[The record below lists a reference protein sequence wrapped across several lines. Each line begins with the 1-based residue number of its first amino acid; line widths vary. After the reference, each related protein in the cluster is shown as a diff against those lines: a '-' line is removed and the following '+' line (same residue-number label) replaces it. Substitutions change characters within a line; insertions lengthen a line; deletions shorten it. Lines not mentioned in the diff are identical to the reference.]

1 MTIKVLVVDDEEFAR
16 ERIKGL
22 LSRSADY
29 SVCAEAENGVEAVKM
44 VERHQPDIVLM
55 DISMPEMDGLEAARQ
70 LSQGENPP
78 AVIFTTAYGE
88 YALEAFSTKATG
100 YLMKP
105 IRQEQLL
112 QSLEQ
117 ARSLNRV
124 QRLEALE
131 QQRDGGKPGGSRKHI
146 CARMR
151 GNLELIPIEEVIYFQ
166 ADQKYVTVRHNA
178 GEVIIEESLKS
189 LETDLADRFIRIHRN
204 ALVAKSRIT
213 GLAKSEIGRT
223 RITLDDVGDQLEVS
237 RRHLAEVRRF
247 VRGK

>member
-1 MTIKVLVVDDEEFAR
+1 MVVDDEEYAR

-22 LSRSADY
+22 IDRYADY
-29 SVCAEAENGVEAVKM
+29 DVCAEAENGAEAVVM
-44 VERHQPDIVLM
+44 VERFQPDIVLM
-55 DISMPEMDGLEAARQ
+55 DITMPGMDGLEAARHIATM
-70 LSQGENPP
+70 EMPP

-117 ARSLNRV
+117 ARSLNRA
-124 QRLEALE
+124 QRLEMLE
-131 QQRDGGKPGGSRKHI
+131 QRTGGQRSSRKHI

-151 GNLELIPIEEVIYFQ
+151 GNLELIPIEDVVYFQ
-166 ADQKYVTVRHNA
+166 ADQKYVTVRHNG

-213 GLAKSEIGRT
+213 GLTKSDVGRT
-223 RITLDDVGDQLEVS
+223 QITLDKVRDQLEVS

-247 VRGK
+247 VRGR

>member
-1 MTIKVLVVDDEEFAR
+1 MSIKILVVDDEEYAR

-22 LSRSADY
+22 IARCADY
-29 SVCAEAENGVEAVKM
+29 SVCAEAENGAEAVVM
-44 VERHQPDIVLM
+44 VERFQPDIVLM
-55 DISMPEMDGLEAARQ
+55 DITMPGMDGLESARHIAKM
-70 LSQGENPP
+70 EMPP

-117 ARSLNRV
+117 ARSLNRA
-124 QRLEALE
+124 QRLEMLE
-131 QQRDGGKPGGSRKHI
+131 QRTGGQRSARKHI

-151 GNLELIPIEEVIYFQ
+151 GNLELIPIEDVVYFQ
-166 ADQKYVTVRHNA
+166 ADQKYVTVRHNG

-189 LETDLADRFIRIHRN
+189 LENDLSDRFIRIHRN

-213 GLAKSEIGRT
+213 GLTKSDVGRT
-223 RITLDDVGDQLEVS
+223 QITLDKVRDQLEVS

-247 VRGK
+247 VRGR

>member
-1 MTIKVLVVDDEEFAR
+1 MSIKILVVDDEEYAR

-22 LSRSADY
+22 IDRYADY
-29 SVCAEAENGVEAVKM
+29 DVCAEAENGAEAVVM
-44 VERHQPDIVLM
+44 VERFQPDIVLM
-55 DISMPEMDGLEAARQ
+55 DITMPGMDGLEAARHIATM
-70 LSQGENPP
+70 EMPP

-117 ARSLNRV
+117 ARSLNRA
-124 QRLEALE
+124 QRLEMLE
-131 QQRDGGKPGGSRKHI
+131 QRTGGQRSSRKHI

-151 GNLELIPIEEVIYFQ
+151 GNLELIPIEDVVYFQ
-166 ADQKYVTVRHNA
+166 ADQKYVTVRHNG

-189 LETDLADRFIRIHRN
+189 LETDLSDRFIRIHRN

-213 GLAKSEIGRT
+213 GLTKSDVGRT
-223 RITLDDVGDQLEVS
+223 QITLDKVRDQLEVS

-247 VRGK
+247 VRGR

>member
-1 MTIKVLVVDDEEFAR
+1 MSIKILVVDDEEYAR

-22 LSRSADY
+22 IARYADY
-29 SVCAEAENGVEAVKM
+29 DVCAEAENGAEAVVM
-44 VERHQPDIVLM
+44 VERFQPDIVLM
-55 DISMPEMDGLEAARQ
+55 DITMPGMDGLEAARHIATMDM
-70 LSQGENPP
+70 PP

-117 ARSLNRV
+117 ARSLNRA
-124 QRLEALE
+124 QRLEMLE
-131 QQRDGGKPGGSRKHI
+131 QRTGGQRSSRKHI

-151 GNLELIPIEEVIYFQ
+151 GNLELIPIEDVVYFQ
-166 ADQKYVTVRHNA
+166 ADQKYVTVRHNG

-213 GLAKSEIGRT
+213 GLTKSDVGRT
-223 RITLDDVGDQLEVS
+223 QITLDKVRDQLEVS

-247 VRGK
+247 VRGR

>member
-1 MTIKVLVVDDEEFAR
+1 MSIKILVVDDEEFAR

-22 LSRSADY
+22 IERCADY
-29 SVCAEAENGVEAVKM
+29 AVCAEAENGVEAIQK
-44 VERHQPDIVLM
+44 VERFQPDIVLM
-55 DISMPEMDGLEAARQ
+55 DISMPGMDGLESARH
-70 LSQGENPP
+70 LAELNNPP

-124 QRLEALE
+124 QRLEMLE
-131 QQRDGGKPGGSRKHI
+131 QRDGQRSSRKHI

-151 GNLELIPIEEVIYFQ
+151 GNLELIPIEDVVYFQ
-166 ADQKYVTVRHNA
+166 ADQKYVTVRHNG

-213 GLAKSEIGRT
+213 GLTKSEIGRT
-223 RITLDDVGDQLEVS
+223 QITLDKVQDQLEVS

-247 VRGK
+247 VRGR

>member
-1 MTIKVLVVDDEEFAR
+1 MSIKILVVDDEEFAR

-22 LSRSADY
+22 IDRCADY
-29 SVCAEAENGVEAVKM
+29 EVCAEAENGVEAITM
-44 VERHQPDIVLM
+44 VERHQPEIVLM
-55 DISMPEMDGLEAARQ
+55 DISMPGMDGLESARN
-70 LSQGENPP
+70 LSTMDNPP

-124 QRLEALE
+124 QRLEMLE
-131 QQRDGGKPGGSRKHI
+131 QRDGQRSSRKHI

-151 GNLELIPIEEVIYFQ
+151 GNLELIPIEEVVYFQ
-166 ADQKYVTVRHNA
+166 ADQKYVTVRHNG

-189 LETDLADRFIRIHRN
+189 LESDLADRFIRIHRN

-213 GLAKSEIGRT
+213 GLTKSEIGRT
-223 RITLDDVGDQLEVS
+223 QITLDKVQDQLEVS

-247 VRGK
+247 VRGR

>member
-1 MTIKVLVVDDEEFAR
+1 MSIKILVVDDEEYAR

-22 LSRSADY
+22 IARYADY
-29 SVCAEAENGVEAVKM
+29 DVCAEAENGAEAVVM
-44 VERHQPDIVLM
+44 VERFQPDIVLM
-55 DISMPEMDGLEAARQ
+55 DITMPGMDGLEAARHIATM
-70 LSQGENPP
+70 EMPP

-117 ARSLNRV
+117 ARSLNRA
-124 QRLEALE
+124 QRLEMLE
-131 QQRDGGKPGGSRKHI
+131 QRTGGQRSSRKHI

-151 GNLELIPIEEVIYFQ
+151 GNLELIPIEDVVYFQ
-166 ADQKYVTVRHNA
+166 ADQKYVTVRHNG

-213 GLAKSEIGRT
+213 GLTKSDVGRT
-223 RITLDDVGDQLEVS
+223 QITLDKVRDQLEVS

-247 VRGK
+247 VRGR

>member
-1 MTIKVLVVDDEEFAR
+1 MKILVVDDEEFAR
-16 ERIKGL
+16 ERVKGL
-22 LSRSADY
+22 IARCADY
-29 SVCAEAENGVEAVKM
+29 EVCAEAENGAEAIKM

-55 DISMPEMDGLEAARQ
+55 DISMPVLDGLESARE
-70 LSQGENPP
+70 LSFMDNPP

-117 ARSLNRV
+117 ARSLNRL
-124 QRLEALE
+124 QRLEMLE
-131 QQRDGGKPGGSRKHI
+131 QKNGKRSSRKHI

-151 GNLELIPIEEVIYFQ
+151 GNLELIPIEDVVYFQ
-166 ADQKYVTVRHNA
+166 ADQKYVTVRHNG

-204 ALVAKSRIT
+204 ALVAKNRIT
-213 GLAKSEIGRT
+213 GLTKSDMGRT
-223 RITLDDVGDQLEVS
+223 QVTLDRINDQLEVS

-247 VRGK
+247 VRGR

>member
-1 MTIKVLVVDDEEFAR
+1 MSIKILIVDDEEMAR
-16 ERIKGL
+16 ERLHSL
-22 LSRSADY
+22 LERSNDYQICAD
-29 SVCAEAENGVEAVKM
+29 AENGLEAIQM

-55 DISMPEMDGLEAARQ
+55 DISMPEMNGLEAARE
-70 LSQGENPP
+70 LTALHNPP

-88 YALEAFSTKATG
+88 YALEAFSTKAIG

-117 ARSLNRV
+117 ARSLNRM
-124 QRLEALE
+124 QRIEALE
-131 QQRDGGKPGGSRKHI
+131 RQRDNGAGPARKHI

-151 GNLELIPIEEVIYFQ
+151 GNLELIPIDEIIYFQ
-166 ADQKYVTVRHNA
+166 ADQKYVTVRHEA

-189 LETDLADRFIRIHRN
+189 LENDFSDRFLRIHRN
-204 ALVAKSRIT
+204 ALVSKSRIS
-213 GLAKSEIGRT
+213 GLEKTDVGRT
-223 RITLDDVGDQLEVS
+223 KVVLNEVDDQLEVS
-237 RRHLAEVRRF
+237 RRHLSEVRRF

>member
-1 MTIKVLVVDDEEFAR
+1 MTLKILIVDDEEYAR
-16 ERIKGL
+16 ARIKGL
-22 LSRSADY
+22 LASQVDY
-29 SVCAEAENGVEAVKM
+29 GVCAEAENGVDAVIM
-44 VERHQPDIVLM
+44 TERYQPDIVLM
-55 DISMPEMDGLEAARQ
+55 DISMPGMDGLEAARHI
-70 LSQGENPP
+70 SGMDSPP

-117 ARSLNRV
+117 ARSLNRA
-124 QRLEALE
+124 QRMEALE
-131 QQRDGGKPGGSRKHI
+131 NREGRNLLSRKHI

-151 GNLELIPIEEVIYFQ
+151 GNLELIPIEDVVYFQ
-166 ADQKYVTVRHNA
+166 ADQKYVTVRHKK

-204 ALVAKSRIT
+204 ALVSKSAIA
-213 GLAKSEIGRT
+213 GLSKSSVGRT
-223 RITLDDVGDQLEVS
+223 QIVLDNVNDQLEVS

-247 VRGK
+247 VRNR

>member
-1 MTIKVLVVDDEEFAR
+1 MSIKILVVDDEEYAR

-22 LSRSADY
+22 IDRYADY
-29 SVCAEAENGVEAVKM
+29 DVCAEAENGAEAVVM
-44 VERHQPDIVLM
+44 VERFQPDIVLM
-55 DISMPEMDGLEAARQ
+55 DITMPGMDGLEAARHIATM
-70 LSQGENPP
+70 EMPP

-117 ARSLNRV
+117 ARSLNRA
-124 QRLEALE
+124 QRLEMLE
-131 QQRDGGKPGGSRKHI
+131 QRTGGQRSSRKHI

-151 GNLELIPIEEVIYFQ
+151 GNLELIPIEDVVYFQ
-166 ADQKYVTVRHNA
+166 ADQKYVTVRHNG

-213 GLAKSEIGRT
+213 GLTKSDVGRT
-223 RITLDDVGDQLEVS
+223 QITLDKVRDQLEVS

-247 VRGK
+247 VRGR

>member
-1 MTIKVLVVDDEEFAR
+1 MALKVLVVDDEEYAR
-16 ERIKGL
+16 ARIKGL
-22 LSRSADY
+22 LASQVDY
-29 SVCAEAENGVEAVKM
+29 TVFAEAENGVDAVIM
-44 VERHQPDIVLM
+44 TERYQPDIVLM
-55 DISMPEMDGLEAARQ
+55 DISMPGMDGLEAARHI
-70 LSQGENPP
+70 SGMDSPP

-117 ARSLNRV
+117 ARSLNRA
-124 QRLEALE
+124 QRMEALE
-131 QQRDGGKPGGSRKHI
+131 NREGRNLLSRKHI

-151 GNLELIPIEEVIYFQ
+151 GNLELIPIEDVVYFQ
-166 ADQKYVTVRHNA
+166 ADQKYVTVRHKK

-204 ALVAKSRIT
+204 ALVSKSAIA
-213 GLAKSEIGRT
+213 GLSKSSVGRT
-223 RITLDDVGDQLEVS
+223 QIVLDNVNDQLEVS

-247 VRGK
+247 VRNR

>member
-1 MTIKVLVVDDEEFAR
+1 MSISILVVDDEELAR
-16 ERIKGL
+16 ERIKKL
-22 LSRSADY
+22 LKENDDY
-29 SVCAEAENGVEAVKM
+29 RICAEAENGAEALMM
-44 VERHQPDIVLM
+44 VERHQPELVLL
-55 DISMPEMDGLEAARQ
+55 DISMPVMDGLEVAKH
-70 LSQGENPP
+70 LSGMDSPP

-112 QSLEQ
+112 QSLAQ

-124 QRLEALE
+124 QRSEILERTSE
-131 QQRDGGKPGGSRKHI
+131 SGNQRKHI

-151 GNLELIPIEEVIYFQ
+151 GNLELIPIEDVYYFQ
-166 ADQKYVTVRHNA
+166 ADQKYVTVKYKK

-189 LETDLADRFIRIHRN
+189 LESDLNDRFIRIHRN

-213 GLAKSEIGRT
+213 GLAKTDIGRVKVK
-223 RITLDDVGDQLEVS
+223 IDQIPDQLEVS
-237 RRHLAEVRRF
+237 RRHVAEIRRF
-247 VRGK
+247 VRER

>member
-1 MTIKVLVVDDEEFAR
+1 MSIKILVVDDEEYAR

-22 LSRSADY
+22 IERYADY
-29 SVCAEAENGVEAVKM
+29 DVCAEAENGAEAVVM
-44 VERHQPDIVLM
+44 VERFQPDIVLM
-55 DISMPEMDGLEAARQ
+55 DITMPGMDGLEAARHI
-70 LSQGENPP
+70 SGMEMPP

-117 ARSLNRV
+117 ARSLNRA
-124 QRLEALE
+124 QRLEMLE
-131 QQRDGGKPGGSRKHI
+131 QRTGGQRSSRKHI

-151 GNLELIPIEEVIYFQ
+151 GNLELIPIEDVVYFQ
-166 ADQKYVTVRHNA
+166 ADQKYVTVRHNG

-213 GLAKSEIGRT
+213 GLTKSDVGRT
-223 RITLDDVGDQLEVS
+223 QITLDKVRDQLEVS

-247 VRGK
+247 VRGR